1 MAHPDPYR
9 LTGTPPA
16 DHRGDGTGTGGVDL
30 TRTLLWSLLV
40 LSAAADMATSY
51 GGTDPWINVACG
63 VVTLLSAGILAVRRL
78 RGRR

>member
-16 DHRGDGTGTGGVDL
+16 DQRGGPADGVDL
-30 TRTLLWSLLV
+30 TRALLWSLLV
-40 LSAAADMATSY
+40 LSAAANMATSY

-63 VVTLLSAGILAVRRL
+63 VVTLLSAGTLVVRRL

>member
-16 DHRGDGTGTGGVDL
+16 DHRGGTADGGVDL

-40 LSAAADMATSY
+40 LSAAANMATSY
-51 GGTDPWINVACG
+51 GGVDAWVNVTCG
-63 VVTLLSAGILAVRRL
+63 VLTLLSAGALVVRRL
-78 RGRR
+78 RGHR

>member
-16 DHRGDGTGTGGVDL
+16 DHRDDGTGGVDL
-30 TRTLLWSLLV
+30 TRALLWSLLV

-51 GGTDPWINVACG
+51 GGPAPWTNMACG
-63 VVTLLSAGILAVRRL
+63 VVTLLSAGTLLVRRL
-78 RGRR
+78 RGHR

>member
-16 DHRGDGTGTGGVDL
+16 DQRGGTADGVDL
-30 TRTLLWSLLV
+30 ARTLLWSLLV
-40 LSAAADMATSY
+40 LSAAANLAALY
-51 GGTDPWINVACG
+51 GGADAWINVTCG
-63 VVTLLSAGILAVRRL
+63 VVTLLSAATLVVRRL

>member
-16 DHRGDGTGTGGVDL
+16 DQRGDRTGDVDL
-30 TRTLLWSLLV
+30 TRALLWSLLV

-51 GGTDPWINVACG
+51 GGAAPWTNVACG
-63 VVTLLSAGILAVRRL
+63 AVTLLSAGALVLRRL

>member
-16 DHRGDGTGTGGVDL
+16 DSRGAGTGGVDL
-30 TRTLLWSLLV
+30 TRTLLWTLLV
-40 LSAAADMATSY
+40 LSAAANMATSY
-51 GGTDPWINVACG
+51 GGAAPWVNVTCG
-63 VVTLLSAGILAVRRL
+63 VVTLFSAGTLVVRRL